1 MRPEPL
7 LRIGLAALA
16 CTTLLLGLSAQPAGA
31 QTAGSGFLSDYAR
44 LGKAGPVRDR
54 YLSYTDPELTGR
66 PIRTLCI
73 LPVRRFPADARFDG
87 VDDALAD
94 DLLAR
99 ADAQLR
105 ARLGGRFKLTAA
117 PEDADATL
125 QVALTAVIAQPEG
138 KTALDLVPLRLVT
151 GPIKDKAL
159 GKTLEAA
166 ATLELRLTVA
176 GAARPWRESLYQ
188 ISGKSIGRADDP
200 RTRISVDALVPAI
213 DRWAASLGEQ
223 IAAQP

>member
-16 CTTLLLGLSAQPAGA
+16 CTTLLLGLSSQPAGA

-105 ARLGGRFKLTAA
+105 ASSRS
-117 PEDADATL
+117 P
-125 QVALTAVIAQPEG
+125 
-138 KTALDLVPLRLVT
+138 
-151 GPIKDKAL
+151 KARQRS
-159 GKTLEAA
+159 TWFRCAWSPD
-166 ATLELRLTVA
+166 R
-176 GAARPWRESLYQ
+176 S
-188 ISGKSIGRADDP
+188 
-200 RTRISVDALVPAI
+200 RTR
-213 DRWAASLGEQ
+213 RWARRWRRLRRSNFV
-223 IAAQP
+223 